1 MVKPTQVTNSIRAL
15 RFAHGEMTQADLA
28 ERIGVTRQTV
38 IAIEQGKYSPS
49 LEMAFQIARVFGVPL
64 DDVFQYPDEGDNTV
78 KAIVQ
83 DTYGSADV
91 LELREIDRPEVGE
104 HDVLFAVEAAGVDR
118 SVWHTMTGRPTMA
131 RLFLGLRAPK
141 VRVRG
146 GEAAGTVVEVGS
158 AVTRFAVGDAV
169 FGTAPGT
176 YAEFAVAAEDRLAH
190 RPANVTAAQAASLP
204 ISGAAAWF
212 AVEAVAHRARPPHPG
227 ARRLGRGRRVRR
239 AAREGGRRARHRR
252 RVDRQA
258 RLRPLARRRRGAR
271 LHGRRRPRGRR
282 RRTTRSSTSAA
293 TARSASCAKALTRRG
308 TLAIVGGEDGRG
320 RVLGGFQRQMFS
332 GVVSAFVPQRL
343 AGVMSNEGAV
353 PLEAVRAAAEAG
365 VLVPSIEREFSLA
378 EAPDAIRA
386 LEARS
391 IRGKVVVRVAK
402 KPARVG

>member
-1 MVKPTQVTNSIRAL
+1 M
-15 RFAHGEMTQADLA
+15 
-28 ERIGVTRQTV
+28 
-38 IAIEQGKYSPS
+38 
-49 LEMAFQIARVFGVPL
+49 
-64 DDVFQYPDEGDNTV
+64 

-91 LELREIDRPEVGE
+91 LEMREIERPAVGE

-118 SVWHTMTGRPTMA
+118 SVWHTMTGRPTLA

-146 GEAAGTVVEVGS
+146 GEASGTVVEVGS

-190 RPANVTAAQAASLP
+190 RPANLDAAQAASLP

-212 AVEAVAHRARPPHPG
+212 GVEAARIEPGHRILVLGASGGVGVFAVQLAKAAGAHVTGTAST
-227 ARRLGRGRRVRR
+227 AKLDIVR
-239 AAREGGRRARHRR
+239 AAGADEVLDHSAGDVVDGSIVYDAIIDIGGN
-252 RVDRQA
+252 
-258 RLRPLARRRRGAR
+258 RPLGKLRAAIKRG
-271 LHGRRRPRGRR
+271 
-282 RRTTRSSTSAA
+282 
-293 TARSASCAKALTRRG
+293 G

-320 RVLGGFQRQMFS
+320 RVLGGFQRQIFA
-332 GVVSAFVPQRL
+332 GIISAFVPQRL
-343 AGVMSNEGAV
+343 VGVMSNEGSV

-365 VLVPSIEREFSLA
+365 VLVPQIEREYPLA
-378 EAPDAIRA
+378 EAADALRA

-402 KPARVG
+402 AGARTR

>member
-1 MVKPTQVTNSIRAL
+1 M
-15 RFAHGEMTQADLA
+15 
-28 ERIGVTRQTV
+28 
-38 IAIEQGKYSPS
+38 
-49 LEMAFQIARVFGVPL
+49 
-64 DDVFQYPDEGDNTV
+64 

-83 DTYGSADV
+83 DAYGSADV
-91 LELREIDRPEVGE
+91 LELREIDRPAVGA
-104 HDVLFAVEAAGVDR
+104 HDVLFEVEAAGVDR

-146 GEAAGTVVEVGS
+146 GEAAGTVVEIGS

-190 RPANVTAAQAASLP
+190 RPANVTVAKAASLP

-212 AVEAVAHRARPPHPG
+212 AVEAARIEPGHRILVLGASGGVGAFAVQLAKAAGAHVTGVASTAKLDFVRSLG
-227 ARRLGRGRRVRR
+227 ADEVLDYTTGDVLTG
-239 AAREGGRRARHRR
+239 AARYDAIIDIGGN
-252 RVDRQA
+252 
-258 RLRPLARRRRGAR
+258 RPLGSLRQ
-271 LHGRRRPRGRR
+271 
-282 RRTTRSSTSAA
+282 
-293 TARSASCAKALTRRG
+293 ALTRKG

-332 GVVSAFVPQRL
+332 GVISAFVPQRL

-365 VLVPSIEREFSLA
+365 VLVPSIEREYSLA

-402 KPARVG
+402 KPVRAG

>member
-1 MVKPTQVTNSIRAL
+1 
-15 RFAHGEMTQADLA
+15 
-28 ERIGVTRQTV
+28 
-38 IAIEQGKYSPS
+38 
-49 LEMAFQIARVFGVPL
+49 
-64 DDVFQYPDEGDNTV
+64 V

-91 LELREIDRPEVGE
+91 LDLREIDRPVVGD

-176 YAEFAVAAEDRLAH
+176 YAEFAVAKEDRLAH
-190 RPANVTAAQAASLP
+190 RPGNVTVAQAASLP

-212 AVEAVAHRARPPHPG
+212 AVEAVRITPGQRILVLGASGGVGAFAVQLAKAAGAHVTGVASTAKLDFVRSLGADVVLDYSAGDVLLGAAPYDAIIDIGGNRP
-227 ARRLGRGRRVRR
+227 LGR
-239 AAREGGRRARHRR
+239 
-252 RVDRQA
+252 
-258 RLRPLARRRRGAR
+258 LR
-271 LHGRRRPRGRR
+271 
-282 RRTTRSSTSAA
+282 
-293 TARSASCAKALTRRG
+293 KALTPKG

-320 RVLGGFQRQMFS
+320 RVLGGFERQMLS

-365 VLVPSIEREFSLA
+365 VLVPSIEREFPLA

-386 LEARS
+386 LESRG

-402 KPARVG
+402 KPVRAG

>member
-1 MVKPTQVTNSIRAL
+1 
-15 RFAHGEMTQADLA
+15 
-28 ERIGVTRQTV
+28 
-38 IAIEQGKYSPS
+38 
-49 LEMAFQIARVFGVPL
+49 
-64 DDVFQYPDEGDNTV
+64 V

-91 LELREIDRPEVGE
+91 LELREIDRPVVGD
-104 HDVLFAVEAAGVDR
+104 HDVLFEVEAAGVDR

-176 YAEFAVAAEDRLAH
+176 YAEFAVAKEDRLAH
-190 RPANVTAAQAASLP
+190 RPGNVTVAQAASLP

-212 AVEAVAHRARPPHPG
+212 AVEAVRIEPGHRILVLGASGGVGAFAVQLAKAAGAHVTGVASTAKLDFVRSLGADVVLDYSAGDVLVGAAPYDAIIDIGGNRP
-227 ARRLGRGRRVRR
+227 LS
-239 AAREGGRRARHRR
+239 
-252 RVDRQA
+252 
-258 RLRPLARRRRGAR
+258 RLR
-271 LHGRRRPRGRR
+271 
-282 RRTTRSSTSAA
+282 
-293 TARSASCAKALTRRG
+293 KALTPKG

-320 RVLGGFQRQMFS
+320 RVLGGFERQLFS
-332 GVVSAFVPQRL
+332 GVISAFVPQRL

-365 VLVPSIEREFSLA
+365 VLVPSIDREFSLA

-402 KPARVG
+402 KPVRAG

>member
-1 MVKPTQVTNSIRAL
+1 M
-15 RFAHGEMTQADLA
+15 
-28 ERIGVTRQTV
+28 
-38 IAIEQGKYSPS
+38 
-49 LEMAFQIARVFGVPL
+49 
-64 DDVFQYPDEGDNTV
+64 

-91 LELREIDRPEVGE
+91 LELREIDRPVVGD

-176 YAEFAVAAEDRLAH
+176 YAEFAVAKEDRLAH
-190 RPANVTAAQAASLP
+190 RPGNVTVAQAASLP
-204 ISGAAAWF
+204 ISGSAAWF
-212 AVEAVAHRARPPHPG
+212 AVEAAKIEPGHRILVLGASGGVGVFAVQLAKAAGAHVTGTASTAKLDVVREAGADAVLDHSAGDVVDGTVQYDAIIDIGGNRP
-227 ARRLGRGRRVRR
+227 LGR
-239 AAREGGRRARHRR
+239 
-252 RVDRQA
+252 
-258 RLRPLARRRRGAR
+258 LR
-271 LHGRRRPRGRR
+271 
-282 RRTTRSSTSAA
+282 
-293 TARSASCAKALTRRG
+293 KALTPKG

-320 RVLGGFQRQMFS
+320 RVLGGFQRQMLS

-365 VLVPSIEREFSLA
+365 VLVPSIEREYPLA
-378 EAPDAIRA
+378 EAPDALRA

-402 KPARVG
+402 SPARVA

>member
-1 MVKPTQVTNSIRAL
+1 M
-15 RFAHGEMTQADLA
+15 
-28 ERIGVTRQTV
+28 
-38 IAIEQGKYSPS
+38 
-49 LEMAFQIARVFGVPL
+49 
-64 DDVFQYPDEGDNTV
+64 

-91 LELREIDRPEVGE
+91 LELREIERPAVGE

-146 GEAAGTVVEVGS
+146 GEAAGTVVEVGA

-176 YAEFAVAAEDRLAH
+176 YAEFAVAAQDRLAH
-190 RPANVTAAQAASLP
+190 RPANMSAAQAASLP

-212 AVEAVAHRARPPHPG
+212 AVEAARIQPGHRILVLGASGGVGVFAVQLAKAAGAHVTGVASTDKLDLVRSIGADEVLDYTAGDVVDGSVRYDAIIDIGGNRPIG
-227 ARRLGRGRRVRR
+227 
-239 AAREGGRRARHRR
+239 
-252 RVDRQA
+252 
-258 RLRPLARRRRGAR
+258 RLR
-271 LHGRRRPRGRR
+271 
-282 RRTTRSSTSAA
+282 
-293 TARSASCAKALTRRG
+293 KALTRSG

-320 RVLGGFQRQMFS
+320 AFLGGFQRQMS
-332 GVVSAFVPQRL
+332 AGLVAAFVSQRL
-343 AGVMSNEGAV
+343 TGVMSNEGAV

-386 LEARS
+386 LEARAV
-391 IRGKVVVRVAK
+391 RGKVVVRVAHAGSEPSSNAQTTRRK
-402 KPARVG
+402 ITNR

>member
-1 MVKPTQVTNSIRAL
+1 M
-15 RFAHGEMTQADLA
+15 
-28 ERIGVTRQTV
+28 
-38 IAIEQGKYSPS
+38 
-49 LEMAFQIARVFGVPL
+49 
-64 DDVFQYPDEGDNTV
+64 

-91 LELREIDRPEVGE
+91 LELREIDRPVVGD
-104 HDVLFAVEAAGVDR
+104 HDVLFEVEAAGVDR

-176 YAEFAVAAEDRLAH
+176 YAEFAVAKEDRLAH
-190 RPANVTAAQAASLP
+190 RPPNVDAAQAASLP

-212 AVEAVAHRARPPHPG
+212 AVEAVRIKPGHRILVLGASGGVGVFAVQLAKAAGAHVTGVASTAKLDLVRSLGADVVLDYTAGDVLVGAAPYDAIIDVGGNRP
-227 ARRLGRGRRVRR
+227 LGR
-239 AAREGGRRARHRR
+239 
-252 RVDRQA
+252 
-258 RLRPLARRRRGAR
+258 LR
-271 LHGRRRPRGRR
+271 
-282 RRTTRSSTSAA
+282 
-293 TARSASCAKALTRRG
+293 KALTPRG

-332 GVVSAFVPQRL
+332 GVISAFVPQRL

-353 PLEAVRAAAEAG
+353 PLEAVRAAAESG
-365 VLVPSIEREFSLA
+365 VLVPSIQREFPLA

-402 KPARVG
+402 MPARVR